1 MRRGPGYPTSLGLI
15 GLLLLAG
22 CGGGDSR
29 EAANEEAPT
38 GEAPA
43 AEAASAPAPA
53 TQDAPLTVEDIARW
67 EKGMAAEL
75 TAVKAAGARLAA
87 AKTGEDTLSA
97 VMDVQEMATTP
108 IGAEAAGVDPDRYR
122 ALRSDLSA
130 AVSYLTPHLGGID
143 TTLLSPAQRE
153 EMRKMNAAQLTTIA
167 ARVPPALVEA
177 LKPKAEALR
186 KQDLELAGARLKSA
200 GM

>member
-1 MRRGPGYPTSLGLI
+1 MRFGLGYQTPLRML
-15 GLLLLAG
+15 GLLLLAA
-22 CGGGDSR
+22 CGAGDDR
-29 EAANEEAPT
+29 EASS
-38 GEAPA
+38 GEAA
-43 AEAASAPAPA
+43 AEAAPAQAPAAAP
-53 TQDAPLTVEDIARW
+53 QDEPLQVEDIERW
-67 EKGMAAEL
+67 QKGMAAEL
-75 TAVKAAGARLAA
+75 AAVKEAGAKLAA

-97 VMDVQEMATTP
+97 VMSVQEMATAP
-108 IGAEAAGVDPDRYR
+108 IGAKAAGVDPDRYR

-143 TTLLSPAQRE
+143 TTMLSPEQRE

-186 KQDLELAGARLKSA
+186 KQDLELTGARLKSA